1 MYTKPAFISV
11 FSGFLSSQNRQKWM
25 NSRIKVVFETT
36 DFFSLSRDFWAN
48 YEMIGRPLRNNKKQG
63 QENEHMETEMS
74 KTQNLF
80 VTERVSSLS
89 MKIWIIKEAS
99 FAEAQSIK

>member
-1 MYTKPAFISV
+1 MMNQRNKNIRTFFHSCQV
-11 FSGFLSSQNRQKWM
+11 NTVRKWC
-25 NSRIKVVFETT
+25 IKNPVG
-36 DFFSLSRDFWAN
+36 
-48 YEMIGRPLRNNKKQG
+48 YNKKQG
-63 QENEHMETEMS
+63 QENEHMETKMS
-74 KTQNLF
+74 KAQNLF